1 MKIPVAN
8 TYIGEKEAIK
18 AYNTIRGGWVSM
30 GKQVKK
36 FEEKFAKYVDSK
48 YAIAVNSGTAAL
60 HLALIASEIGA
71 NDEVLIPNITFASVS
86 YTHLTLPTT

>member
-36 FEEKFAKYVDSK
+36 FEE
-48 YAIAVNSGTAAL
+48 NSQNM
-60 HLALIASEIGA
+60 LIA
-71 NDEVLIPNITFASVS
+71 NMQ
-86 YTHLTLPTT
+86 